1 VRLGTVGGVDDSPP
15 SSATSPAEPVRR
27 QRLAAYA
34 LCRRGDEVLL
44 ARYSD
49 RAPHPGR
56 WALPGGGVDHGEH
69 PRDAVAREVHEET
82 GLVVSVGRL
91 VDVTSVHF
99 TGRAPSGTW
108 EDYHSVGLV
117 FEATTEDASTP
128 RVLEVDGTTDAAAWV
143 PLAAVREGGLELSDA
158 VRRLPAPLA

>member
-1 VRLGTVGGVDDSPP
+1 MRL
-15 SSATSPAEPVRR
+15 

-49 RAPHPGR
+49 RAPRPGV

-69 PRDAVAREVHEET
+69 PRDAVTREVREET
-82 GLVVSVGRL
+82 GLVVAVGRL

-99 TGRAPSGTW
+99 TGRAPSGRW

-117 FEATTEDASTP
+117 FEAATDDDAPP
-128 RVLEVDGTTDAAAWV
+128 RVVEVDGTTDAAAWV
-143 PLAAVREGGLELSDA
+143 PLAAVRAGEVHLTDA
-158 VRRLPAPLA
+158 VRRLLLPPA